1 MWFMSIAIAVLATL
15 IFRHDNGAITGHRTK
30 PKSLRAIKN
39 ELEQEHRAKKKP
51 LRKIRAEIE
60 EEIDDRLDQLDDL
73 KRRH

>member
-1 MWFMSIAIAVLATL
+1 
-15 IFRHDNGAITGHRTK
+15 
-30 PKSLRAIKN
+30 
-39 ELEQEHRAKKKP
+39 